1 MGRRLRPGNRQLIRD
16 INQSLV
22 LSAIREQGPISRT
35 AIARRTRLSSA
46 TVSAITGDL
55 VAENLVVEHEAGA
68 STGGRP
74 PILLSLNADAGAVVG
89 VKLTED
95 LAIAALTNLGAD
107 VIDQRAIP
115 IPGDHSPH
123 KVAESLA
130 HLINDIGRA
139 NSERNIF
146 GVGLG
151 LAGAIDR
158 ATGICRFSPF
168 FQWRDVPLRALLYE
182 QLGFPVVIENDVNTL
197 ALAEQWFG
205 AGARS
210 GDFLVVTLGRGIGMG
225 MILNG
230 QLYRGGCG
238 GGGEFG
244 HVTVL
249 PDGPMCD
256 CGKRGCLET
265 LVADRALLSRLRR
278 IFGHELTLEA
288 GIDLARAGD
297 AAALAVFAAAGRTL
311 GRALAD
317 LVNIFNP
324 PLLIV
329 GGEGTRAIDL
339 MRPTLEDALRAFC
352 FNGFY
357 DQLRLVAEPW
367 ADDAW
372 ARGAAGLVLD
382 ELLRPPLYHG
392 ERPLAAAAHQGG

>member
-22 LSAIREQGPISRT
+22 LAAIRERGPVSRT
-35 AIARRTRLSSA
+35 AITRRTRLSSA
-46 TVSAITGDL
+46 TVSSITGEL
-55 VAENLVVEHEAGA
+55 IAQNLIFEQEAGA

-74 PILLSLNADAGAVVG
+74 PILLSLNRDAGAVVG

-95 LAIAALTNLGAD
+95 QAIAALTNLGAD
-107 VIDQRAIP
+107 LIDQRAIP
-115 IPGDHSPH
+115 ISSDHSPQR
-123 KVAESLA
+123 VAEALA
-130 HLINDIGRA
+130 DLISEIERA
-139 NSERNIF
+139 NPARNIY

-158 ATGICRFSPF
+158 SAGICRFSPF
-168 FQWRDVPLRALLYE
+168 FHWRDVPLRALLYE

-197 ALAEQWFG
+197 TVAEQWFG
-205 AGARS
+205 TGV
-210 GDFLVVTLGRGIGMG
+210 GVNDFLVVTLGRGIGMG
-225 MILNG
+225 MVLNG

-249 PDGPMCD
+249 PDGPLCD

-265 LVADRALLSRLRR
+265 IVADRALLHRLRR
-278 IFGHELTLEA
+278 IFGADLSLDA

-297 AAALAVFAAAGRTL
+297 AAALSVFAAAGRTL

-339 MRPTLEDALRAFC
+339 MRATLEDALRALT

-357 DQLRLVAEPW
+357 DQLHFVAEPW

-382 ELLRPPLYHG
+382 ELLHPPLYHG
-392 ERPLAAAAHQGG
+392 DRALAAAAHQGG